1 MGLPG
6 FDNRMLCSLEHA
18 APQRAW
24 KRMFELERRGC
35 CSNCFSTCRN
45 RAFGTVALQLAGG
58 QTQSHITRDPR
69 NEKGVKVAN
78 SPVLPR
84 IFRPC
89 WFWQDFEISH
99 FSHFER
105 FPFHFLGIALGIGMI
120 SPNRKKEF

>member
-18 APQRAW
+18 APRRAW

-35 CSNCFSTCRN
+35 CSDCFSTCRN

-58 QTQSHITRDPR
+58 QTQSQGIPGMR
-69 NEKGVKVAN
+69 KVLKEAS

-89 WFWQDFEISH
+89 WFWQGFEISH

-105 FPFHFLGIALGIGMI
+105 FPFHFLGIALGIGTT
-120 SPNRKKEF
+120 SPNRKTEF